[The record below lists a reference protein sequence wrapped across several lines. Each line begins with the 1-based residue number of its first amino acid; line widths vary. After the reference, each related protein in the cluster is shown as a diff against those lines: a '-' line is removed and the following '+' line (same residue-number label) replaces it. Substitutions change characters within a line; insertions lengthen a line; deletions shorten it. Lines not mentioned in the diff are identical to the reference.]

1 MKKFT
6 VILSV
11 FMVFAFMVVPAF
23 AQSERQASAIE
34 IPNYDRPNSRVN
46 QTKTVKIETLPPVQ
60 ISNTETEP
68 VPVTVINPEVFN
80 ARIPFQAKS
89 YGSTTYGIFDIKD
102 IDVPNNYLLV
112 IETVTMSADLLM
124 IRIFCISNCP
134 LT

>member
-60 ISNTETEP
+60 ISNTETE
-68 VPVTVINPEVFN
+68 I
-80 ARIPFQAKS
+80 
-89 YGSTTYGIFDIKD
+89 
-102 IDVPNNYLLV
+102 
-112 IETVTMSADLLM
+112 
-124 IRIFCISNCP
+124 
-134 LT
+134 